1 MRFHK
6 PCRPYLV
13 LFLEFSN
20 IWYNGYANNNDSANQ
35 SKKNIR
41 TDQKQLACPHVHMSP
56 EDSTRDVLLD
66 ASSELI
72 LCSCPHIPCGCF
84 CHRGIY
90 SAMVIS
96 CRAVGC
102 TNKQSKDNMA
112 FYLMPKYM
120 ERKQKWIIAIYHK
133 YWQLAKYTR
142 HPNRMGKMLLLSLI
156 NSEAWEVRISYLIWF
171 HVL

>member
-1 MRFHK
+1 M
-6 PCRPYLV
+6 V
-13 LFLEFSN
+13 MDTQTTMTVQINE
-20 IWYNGYANNNDSANQ
+20 
-35 SKKNIR
+35 KNLL
-41 TDQKQLACPHVHMSP
+41 TDQKQLACSHVHMSP
-56 EDSTRDVLLD
+56 GDSTRDVLLD

-72 LCSCPHIPCGCF
+72 LCSCPHIPRGCF

-133 YWQLAKYTR
+133 YWQLAKYAR
-142 HPNRMGKMLLLSLI
+142 HTNRMGKMLLLSLI
-156 NSEAWEVRISYLIWF
+156 NSEA
-171 HVL
+171 